1 VIGSYRT
8 RGTSAK
14 VDLARMAEIVGD
26 RALQPHRAD
35 LMMADVR
42 HPGPSQL
49 TGARP
54 KRVTI
59 VTYPGVQVLDVTGP
73 HEVFALANR
82 FATDP
87 PIESGIIQARCPGPP
102 YEIEL
107 VARSTDRPGGPATRT
122 TPPTPTTP
130 TTTASSGLTLQVDRV
145 IGGTATSPDER
156 DHTIDTVIVAG
167 GSGTGDAAL
176 DPDLLGWLVAVAPR
190 CRRVASV
197 CSGAFILAAAG
208 LLDGR
213 RATTHWSSCHLLQQL
228 FPEVVVEFDPIFVR
242 DGPIVTS
249 AGITAGMDLA
259 LALVEEDLGRDLA
272 LAVSRWLVMFVQRP
286 GGQSQFSSQL
296 AAQLAERQ
304 PLRELQVWMAD
315 HPGEDLSVPRL
326 AARVG
331 MSQRHFARVFRDD
344 IGVTPAQYVENVR
357 VEVARRLL
365 ETTDRAIEHVAA
377 DAGFGTVETMQRAF
391 QRRVHTTPRNY
402 RYHFTRSGANHD
414 RTIPTRR

>member
-1 VIGSYRT
+1 
-8 RGTSAK
+8 
-14 VDLARMAEIVGD
+14 
-26 RALQPHRAD
+26 
-35 LMMADVR
+35 MADVD
-42 HPGPSQL
+42 HPGTS
-49 TGARP
+49 RSRS
-54 KRVTI
+54 KRITI
-59 VTYPGVQVLDVTGP
+59 VTYPGVQILDVTGP

-87 PIESGIIQARCPGPP
+87 PIESGITEARRSAPP

-107 VARSTDRPGGPATRT
+107 VARQTDRSGGSAA
-122 TPPTPTTP
+122 

-145 IGGTATSPDER
+145 IGGSAASPDER
-156 DHTIDTVIVAG
+156 DQAIDTVIVAG
-167 GSGTGDAAL
+167 GSGTVEAAV
-176 DPDLLGWLVAVAPR
+176 DPDLLAWLVGVAPH

-213 RATTHWSSCHLLQQL
+213 RATTHWASCDLLQRL
-228 FPEVVVEFDPIFVR
+228 FPAVLVQFDPIFVR
-242 DGPIVTS
+242 DGPIATS

-296 AAQLAERQ
+296 SAQLAERQ
-304 PLRELQVWMAD
+304 PLRELQSWIAD
-315 HPGEDLSVPRL
+315 HPGDDLSVRRL
-326 AARVG
+326 AARVA
-331 MSQRHFARVFRDD
+331 MSPRHFARVFRDD
-344 IGVTPAQYVENVR
+344 VGVTPAQYVENVR

-365 ETTDRAIEHVAA
+365 ETTDQAIERIAA

-391 QRRVHTTPRNY
+391 RRRMHTTPRNY
-402 RYHFTRSGANHD
+402 RHHFTRSGANHD
-414 RTIPTRR
+414 RTVPTRR